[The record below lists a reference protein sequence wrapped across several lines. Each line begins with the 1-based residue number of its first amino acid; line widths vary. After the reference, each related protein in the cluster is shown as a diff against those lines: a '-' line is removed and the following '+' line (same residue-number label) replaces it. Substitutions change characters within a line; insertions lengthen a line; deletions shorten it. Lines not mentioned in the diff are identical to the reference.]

1 MGADPA
7 ILLDVSRLVSRIGTG
22 PLTGIDRV
30 EAAWLSHLAGRDH
43 LLLCRVSRGQLLLP
57 PEAGPA
63 ILRWI
68 EGDMA
73 GLPAR
78 PGWRERLARRSG
90 PVACAMTDLR
100 RMAIASAGRS
110 GTGLAEVARRHLPE
124 GAAYLNVGHA
134 NLDRRL
140 LAGLKG
146 FRRVVMIHDT
156 IPLDHPEYTRDGQ
169 SERFR
174 TRFMTAMSL
183 ADQIVAIS
191 DATAAQIELWR
202 GRLGVTHR
210 APIVTAHIGTVLTP
224 ADPGAIPTD
233 FDLSRPFFL
242 SLGTIEPRK
251 NHALLLDIWQDF
263 CRAMPPEDVP
273 ELHIIG
279 RRGWNNSDVFR
290 VLDRDPMINRA
301 VFEHNSLSDAAVRA
315 HIAQSWGLLFP
326 SHTEGFGLPLIEA
339 AAFGVPIFCGEN
351 AIYHE
356 ILGDYPLYLSL
367 SDPYP
372 WQQGILGRAGRKRE
386 SEADRRMR
394 AETVKLP
401 DWKTHFD
408 RIFRFV

>member
-1 MGADPA
+1 VRAR
-7 ILLDVSRLVSRIGTG
+7 LLDISRLISRMGQG

-30 EAAWLSHLAGRDH
+30 ELAYFREFLSRLSPVWF
-43 LLLCRVSRGQLLLP
+43 LCRTPRSYALLDRKGGQAVLDRITGAKPWGGRGMARLLAPSLG
-57 PEAGPA
+57 ADRQRA
-63 ILRWI
+63 IADVW
-68 EGDMA
+68 
-73 GLPAR
+73 
-78 PGWRERLARRSG
+78 RLARFRV
-90 PVACAMTDLR
+90 PAR
-100 RMAIASAGRS
+100 RGADW
-110 GTGLAEVARRHLPE
+110 LAEVFADGVE
-124 GAAYLNVGHA
+124 YFNVGHS
-134 NLDRRL
+134 NLKPEI
-140 LAGLKG
+140 LKTISTIPQSRIVI
-146 FRRVVMIHDT
+146 FIHDI
-156 IPLDHPEYTRDGQ
+156 IPITLPEYCRTEVIARFRADMENVTKFADRVIFNSSATQ
-169 SERFR
+169 QEAERFFLTCGR
-174 TRFMTAMSL
+174 VPPSL
-183 ADQIVAIS
+183 VAH
-191 DATAAQIELWR
+191 
-202 GRLGVTHR
+202 LG
-210 APIVTAHIGTVLTP
+210 L
-224 ADPGAIPTD
+224 
-233 FDLSRPFFL
+233 DLSIASNPDRFAAASPEPRFHVI
-242 SLGTIEPRK
+242 GTIEPRK